1 MTKSRSAAGKLLQS
15 ILGCRPFADHSAN
28 SRGEHNGHRY
38 DEDIIIDTHHKSV
51 PSRRRSLSRRR
62 SPSRHRS
69 PSSNGRARYDP
80 VAEEAEYYARKT
92 AERAYIGE
100 AYHGATKDWAIVDV
114 PPGTTRVK
122 MSGIGGAAEEI
133 TWQRYNGVR
142 RAKFIPEDDLY
153 GREEVME
160 RVEER
165 GLDKGRRFV
174 GMKPKTETMWTE
186 ITKDLVIKE
195 AIERLGYDYEETEF
209 FFYVMEYLRYV
220 SPPVPTDPPFI
231 SPSFS
236 PRFRYPSLTY
246 LFFTGR
252 RLATR

>member
-1 MTKSRSAAGKLLQS
+1 M
-15 ILGCRPFADHSAN
+15 
-28 SRGEHNGHRY
+28 
-38 DEDIIIDTHHKSV
+38 
-51 PSRRRSLSRRR
+51 PSRRRSPSRQR

-69 PSSNGRARYDP
+69 PSRARYDP
-80 VAEEAEYYARKT
+80 FAEEAEYYARKN

-122 MSGIGGAAEEI
+122 MHGVGGAAEEV

-142 RAKFIPEDDLY
+142 RAKFIPEDDGY
-153 GREEVME
+153 DREGVVERVEE

-174 GMKPKTETMWTE
+174 GMKPNTDMMWTE

-220 SPPVPTDPPFI
+220 GFLVPPIARSSLLLLPP
-231 SPSFS
+231 SSQ
-236 PRFRYPSLTY
+236 T
-246 LFFTGR
+246 TH
-252 RLATR
+252 